1 MILFF
6 VHMLLVTAA
15 KQSLV
20 VFVAEGCPQIATCGV
35 MRQGCTSAQKQIRNL
50 PLHSGHGSVQP
61 RSRTVKAANVVNTVL
76 DVVLFHFA
84 TLRCLNGP

>member
-1 MILFF
+1 MIIFF

-35 MRQGCTSAQKQIRNL
+35 MRQGCTSAQKRIPNL
-50 PLHSGHGSVQP
+50 LLHSGHGSVQP
-61 RSRTVKAANVVNTVL
+61 CSRTVKATNVVKTVL
-76 DVVLFHFA
+76 DVALFHFA
-84 TLRCLNGP
+84 ALRCLTGP